1 MYICVVFFFF
11 KQKTAYEMRISD
23 WSSDVCSSDL
33 LLLLIS
39 TFFAFSNVALAQ
51 EAPPPSGGGMF
62 DWESGDED
70 KRKSLESWQQT
81 FSMPSAC
88 WGCELFSTMARVTLG
103 FGKIGEDI
111 FAGPA
116 IAAMNAFMGLWV
128 VWQLYLLLSPS
139 NANGAAQTI
148 DTIFQRLVL
157 MIIIL
162 WILKQGS
169 FSYIM
174 EGFVFPT
181 IGAIMQSAVQL
192 IPGGGAGGCSGGGG
206 GGAAA
211 DALVSAGNGLMC
223 AMHVE
228 MGRGMGM
235 GAFLMDDA
243 DFSML
248 QIGRAHV

>member
-1 MYICVVFFFF
+1 MIL
-11 KQKTAYEMRISD
+11 RPPR
-23 WSSDVCSSDL
+23 
-33 LLLLIS
+33 S
-39 TFFAFSNVALAQ
+39 TRT
-51 EAPPPSGGGMF
+51 
-62 DWESGDED
+62 D
-70 KRKSLESWQQT
+70 T
-81 FSMPSAC
+81 
-88 WGCELFSTMARVTLG
+88 LFPYTTLVRS
-103 FGKIGEDI
+103 
-111 FAGPA
+111 
-116 IAAMNAFMGLWV
+116 IAAINAFMGLWV

-139 NANGAAQTI
+139 NAIGAAQTI

-162 WILKQGS
+162 WILKQCS

-248 QIGRAHV
+248 PPRIEIFQMLGGLIMF

>member
-1 MYICVVFFFF
+1 
-11 KQKTAYEMRISD
+11 
-23 WSSDVCSSDL
+23 
-33 LLLLIS
+33 
-39 TFFAFSNVALAQ
+39 
-51 EAPPPSGGGMF
+51 
-62 DWESGDED
+62 
-70 KRKSLESWQQT
+70 
-81 FSMPSAC
+81 
-88 WGCELFSTMARVTLG
+88 MARVTLG

-174 EGFVFPT
+174 EGFVFTT
-181 IGAIMQSAVQL
+181 IGAIIKSAV
-192 IPGGGAGGCSGGGG
+192 
-206 GGAAA
+206 
-211 DALVSAGNGLMC
+211 
-223 AMHVE
+223 
-228 MGRGMGM
+228 
-235 GAFLMDDA
+235 
-243 DFSML
+243 
-248 QIGRAHV
+248 QIGRAACRDRACQYV